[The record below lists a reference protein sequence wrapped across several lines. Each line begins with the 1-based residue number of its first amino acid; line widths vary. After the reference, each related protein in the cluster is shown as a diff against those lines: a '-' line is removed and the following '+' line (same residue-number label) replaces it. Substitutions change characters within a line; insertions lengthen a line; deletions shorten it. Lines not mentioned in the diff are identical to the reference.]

1 MRGLGEVLGDLRWL
15 EEGSCWHADP
25 RPQHTH
31 TLKHSHSC
39 TLAVPEYTL
48 TPCGSGRCCVK
59 PAHPLTESRQDA
71 QPLKRQGP

>member
-1 MRGLGEVLGDLRWL
+1 ML
-15 EEGSCWHADP
+15 P

-39 TLAVPEYTL
+39 TLAISEYTL

-59 PAHPLTESRQDA
+59 PTHPLTESRQDA
-71 QPLKRQGP
+71 QPLKGRGP